1 MTNARLPIREDSDL
15 VVARRTVRTLGE
27 EQGLAEAA
35 VEALV
40 ISTTEIARNIIVH
53 ADSGELLIDSIR
65 DGRRRGVVVVA
76 RDAGPGIPDVAQ
88 AMQDGY
94 STVGGLGLGLPGA
107 KRLADD
113 FEIQSIVGKGT
124 TITIR
129 KWSAD

>member
-53 ADSGELLIDSIR
+53 AHSGELLIDSIR